1 MQNASPPNTA
11 GSGLHYMLPA
21 PIESA
26 PPNWDY
32 HADLSRISNSGVKEM
47 LKTPAHYYQ
56 AYLAPKTEARK
67 ETEALI
73 FGQILHCLVYE
84 PLDFPNRF
92 YLMPKISK
100 TTAAGKSAVDEAQKL
115 ASINNKRLIFRE
127 EYELARQMAEVIR
140 NHPFMREVMSQGMG
154 ERTILFNDPLTEA
167 PCKLRLDW
175 WSESTGL
182 IIDLKTCED
191 ASKAGFAYSV
201 KKYKYFI
208 QDPFY
213 IDGCQ
218 ASGELYPEGMVFFAI
233 EKKPPYLCK
242 PYFIPD
248 EARQYGRQQINQ
260 ALTTYMECRRSG
272 SWPGYSIIPE
282 EIPFYIPK

>member
-1 MQNASPPNTA
+1 MQHTFNV
-11 GSGLHYMLPA
+11 PA
-21 PIESA
+21 PVDEV
-26 PPNWDY
+26 PNDWDY
-32 HADLSRISNSGVKEM
+32 HGDISRISNSGVKEM

-56 AYLAPKTEARK
+56 AYLAPRTEPRK

-84 PLDFPNRF
+84 PLDFPKRF
-92 YLMPKISK
+92 YIMPKISQRSH
-100 TTAAGKSAVDEAQKL
+100 AGKSAVEEAQKL
-115 ASINNKRLIFRE
+115 AVSHRKRLIFRE
-127 EYELARQMAEVIR
+127 EYELARQMSEVIR
-140 NHPFMREVMSQGMG
+140 DHPFMREVMSQGMG
-154 ERTILFNDPLTEA
+154 ERTILFNDALTGA
-167 PCKLRLDW
+167 PCKIRLDW

-191 ASKAGFAYSV
+191 ASRSGFANSV
-201 KKYKYFI
+201 KKYKYYI

-213 IDGCQ
+213 LDGCQ

-248 EARQYGRQQINQ
+248 DARQYGRQEINR
-260 ALTTYMECRRSG
+260 ALSSYMECRRTG
-272 SWPGYSIIPE
+272 LWPGYDAIPE
-282 EIPFYIPK
+282 ELSIYIPK